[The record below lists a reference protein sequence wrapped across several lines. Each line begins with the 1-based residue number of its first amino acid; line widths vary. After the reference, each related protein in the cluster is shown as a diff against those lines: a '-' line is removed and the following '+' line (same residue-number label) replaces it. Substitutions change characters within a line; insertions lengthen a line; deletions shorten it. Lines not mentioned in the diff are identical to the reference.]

1 MDIFVIL
8 FFIYIIIGLIMYS
21 LQENYVKENK
31 SDFFNGINNI
41 DYIKYVLFSVLLWFP
56 NLIIFWFKNK

>member
-1 MDIFVIL
+1 
-8 FFIYIIIGLIMYS
+8 MYS